1 MLFHL
6 FIVVLV
12 VISRMIA
19 NWVLFITRDEE
30 EIGDAAE
37 YFTKQY
43 IKETKFYNSSFV
55 TLKTLYVVIDN
66 FEFKLKLQVSLVI
79 RGRYAPSFWTA
90 NLEFADKKSTNNK
103 GRMYNIKEQ
112 ANRYS
117 NHRQIAVTSTVLG
130 SRRCH
135 FAQA

>member
-1 MLFHL
+1 VFFYL

-55 TLKTLYVVIDN
+55 TLKVFYVVIVN

-79 RGRYAPSFWTA
+79 HGRNVPSIWTA
-90 NLEFADKKSTNNK
+90 NLEFVNKKSIFDWKIVIFLNVNK
-103 GRMYNIKEQ
+103 RI
-112 ANRYS
+112 
-117 NHRQIAVTSTVLG
+117 
-130 SRRCH
+130 RR
-135 FAQA
+135 